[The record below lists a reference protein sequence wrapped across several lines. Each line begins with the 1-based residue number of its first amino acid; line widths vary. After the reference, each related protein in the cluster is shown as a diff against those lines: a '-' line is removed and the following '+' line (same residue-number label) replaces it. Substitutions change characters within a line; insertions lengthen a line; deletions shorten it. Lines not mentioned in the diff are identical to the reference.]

1 MRGAT
6 TMRLKSSLI
15 GDSATFVPNLRLN
28 QFIHPRTNLIQI
40 ERVWVA
46 DCRNVFEATS
56 QLWAKEG
63 IRGFYCG
70 YSSMVIDYAWIP

>member
-1 MRGAT
+1 
-6 TMRLKSSLI
+6 MRLKSSLI
-15 GDSATFVPNLRLN
+15 GDSATYTPNLRLDW
-28 QFIHPRTNLIQI
+28 FIHLRKNLIEI
-40 ERVWVA
+40 EWVWVA